1 MVTRSNSR
9 QLRSGNVYKAAEAP
23 LVLKIKKP
31 KPSPPPKRATPADD
45 HLLYLKFLR
54 QLTPPKK
61 MQSLQ
66 QLKGCITANL
76 LQLEDLC
83 NAGLL
88 LKLRSDEDLL
98 LTERM
103 RMFSIVYTRLYVHT
117 FSPHCKTFEEEKIA
131 KFWNEG
137 LEHLRKAFLEDD
149 YVKSNKL
156 INELFYFINKL
167 NSTD

>member
-9 QLRSGNVYKAAEAP
+9 QLRSGNVYKAEAP
-23 LVLKIKKP
+23 LVLKLKKP
-31 KPSPPPKRATPADD
+31 KPPKRATPADD
-45 HLLYLKFLR
+45 HLLYLRFLR
-54 QLTPPKK
+54 QLTPPQK

-66 QLKGCITANL
+66 QLRGCIKANL
-76 LQLEDLC
+76 QQLADLC

-103 RMFSIVYTRLYVHT
+103 RMFSIVYTRLYIHT
-117 FSPHCKTFEEEKIA
+117 FSPHCKTFEEEKIG

-149 YVKSNKL
+149 YDKSKML
-156 INELFYFINKL
+156 IAELNMFINKL
-167 NSTD
+167 NITK

>member
-9 QLRSGNVYKAAEAP
+9 QLRSGNVYRTEAP
-23 LVLKIKKP
+23 LILRLKKP

-131 KFWNEG
+131 KFWNQG

-156 INELFYFINKL
+156 IMELHTFINKL
-167 NSTD
+167 NTTN